1 KSVRV
6 RRCLRLFACRMRQ
19 RRARVCRHCE
29 LREQDPEQRNP
40 GKDRTAEGS
49 HWCPIV
55 VIGTGNVTAT
65 VVRRAQRLCPAR
77 ATQLPS
83 ETVVDR
89 FRRGYCAS
97 AHPAQH
103 DNLVTSLS
111 NASAASFS
119 PSTVLRYGKIMSA
132 RSSTVRL

>member
-1 KSVRV
+1 FHVTGVQTCALPISRQRPNGGRLSLVSDCSDRNRKCYCHGCSSRATLVPGRV
-6 RRCLRLFACRMRQ
+6 RRSSQ
-19 RRARVCRHCE
+19 
-29 LREQDPEQRNP
+29 
-40 GKDRTAEGS
+40 
-49 HWCPIV
+49 
-55 VIGTGNVTAT
+55 
-65 VVRRAQRLCPAR
+65 
-77 ATQLPS
+77 S
-83 ETVVDR
+83 ETVADR

>member
-1 KSVRV
+1 
-6 RRCLRLFACRMRQ
+6 MRQ

-65 VVRRAQRLCPAR
+65 VVRRAQRLCPDACD
-77 ATQLPS
+77 AAPKAKPS
-83 ETVVDR
+83 RTASDEGIAPLLILRSTTTWL
-89 FRRGYCAS
+89 RRS
-97 AHPAQH
+97 EERR
-103 DNLVTSLS
+103 V
-111 NASAASFS
+111 
-119 PSTVLRYGKIMSA
+119 GKEG
-132 RSSTVRL
+132 RS